1 MLLYTKNE
9 YRTLF
14 VEEMQINFYE
24 RWMKN
29 LEENHKGTKLFTH
42 RRQSKSETR

>member
-14 VEEMQINFYE
+14 VEEMQNKFLDDVAVVIIDVGPQATS
-24 RWMKN
+24 M
-29 LEENHKGTKLFTH
+29 TKI
-42 RRQSKSETR
+42 K